1 MLVPDLQRS
10 TPLRHY
16 FGRLAIKIETLA
28 RWQQLDLALQYR
40 LRSQKSE
47 T

>member
-1 MLVPDLQRS
+1 MHVPDLQHS
-10 TPLRHY
+10 TPWRHY
-16 FGRLAIKIETLA
+16 FGRLAIKTETVA

-40 LRSQKSE
+40 LWSQKSE